1 MISALILF
9 YFTIF
14 ISFQMGMRMALTRID
29 TKIFLIMILTTWILI
44 KNIT

>member
-29 TKIFLIMILTTWILI
+29 TKIFLIMILTIWILI

>member
-14 ISFQMGMRMALTRID
+14 VSFQMGMRIALTRID
-29 TKIFLIMILTTWILI
+29 TKIFLIMILTIWILI

>member
-29 TKIFLIMILTTWILI
+29 TKIFLVIMLTLWILI
-44 KNIT
+44 KNME